1 MALRLE
7 ISLTIL
13 FAICWTSSIGLAA
26 AGAPLAGALP
36 IGLYHLYGLGAF
48 GGWLAGNVYVHRARV
63 LAGRERPLRRWLA
76 SLYLLGPP
84 GALFLLDAL
93 APRGQQ
99 ATVPLAPLYATAI
112 YAVLFMV
119 PVSFRRAGR

>member
-7 ISLTIL
+7 IWLTIL
-13 FAICWTSSIGLAA
+13 FALCWTSSIAFA
-26 AGAPLAGALP
+26 VTGAPLAGALP

-48 GGWLAGNVYVHRARV
+48 GGWLAGNVYVHRARA
-63 LAGRERPLRRWLA
+63 LERAVGRWLLG
-76 SLYLLGPP
+76 LYLLGPP

-93 APRGQQ
+93 APRQHQ
-99 ATVPLAPLYATAI
+99 AMVPLAPLYATAV

-119 PVSFRRAGR
+119 PVSFRRGGRRES

>member
-7 ISLTIL
+7 LSLTAL
-13 FAICWTSSIGLAA
+13 FSLCWASSIALAV
-26 AGAPLAGALP
+26 AGAPLAGTLP

-48 GGWLAGNVYVHRARV
+48 GGWLTGNVYVHRARV
-63 LAGRERPLRRWLA
+63 LGGALRRRLL

-84 GALFLLDAL
+84 GVLFLLDAL
-93 APRGQQ
+93 APRDQQ

-119 PVSFRRAGR
+119 PVSFRRAGRRGG